1 MRISYFDFLDRDSET
16 VVFGCR
22 AAVEAFTKRPV
33 MALLNDFPELLP
45 ADLANLLTSL
55 SGDVSPK
62 QVKHM
67 PHKESPA
74 CGR

>member
-1 MRISYFDFLDRDSET
+1 
-16 VVFGCR
+16 
-22 AAVEAFTKRPV
+22 

-55 SGDVSPK
+55 SGDVSPN

-67 PHKESPA
+67 PHRRKP
-74 CGR
+74 CV